1 MLNLDINII
10 TPSEKFIEAFR
21 LITKVFLGAD
31 SNKSLKYTFEKNSWN
46 PFGYSESFPLCLLN
60 DFQQPRVE

>member
-21 LITKVFLGAD
+21 LIKKVFLGAD
-31 SNKSLKYTFEKNSWN
+31 SNKSLKYTFEKIH
-46 PFGYSESFPLCLLN
+46 GIHLAILN
-60 DFQQPRVE
+60 LFRGAY